1 MKYKFIA
8 NLSAITVSSILLCG
22 CVAGIPKG
30 ALSLSPQTLEWR
42 KLQSKRFETKDEKK
56 ILQACAALLQ
66 DLGFSLEESE
76 TSLGVIVASKD
87 RSAVEGGQVV
97 AAVFLAALAGGLGG
111 TSGSVT
117 YDQNQ
122 KFRASI
128 VTRPFGENEDQ
139 IVVRVTFQRRVWNNR
154 GQITKLQRINDPKM
168 YQEFFA
174 KLSKSIFLTAN
185 EI

>member
-1 MKYKFIA
+1 MKYKFVA
-8 NLSAITVSSILLCG
+8 NFLLITVSSILLCG
-22 CVAGIPKG
+22 CVTGIPKG

-66 DLGFSLEESE
+66 DLGFSLEDSE
-76 TSLGVIVASKD
+76 
-87 RSAVEGGQVV
+87 
-97 AAVFLAALAGGLGG
+97 
-111 TSGSVT
+111 
-117 YDQNQ
+117 
-122 KFRASI
+122 
-128 VTRPFGENEDQ
+128 
-139 IVVRVTFQRRVWNNR
+139 TFQRRVWNNQ

-168 YQEFFA
+168 YEDFFS

>member
-8 NLSAITVSSILLCG
+8 NFLVITVSSILLCG

-42 KLQSKRFETKDEKK
+42 KLQSRRFETKDEKK

-76 TSLGVIVASKD
+76 TSLGVIAANKD

-97 AAVFLAALAGGLGG
+97 AAVFLAALGGGPAI
-111 TSGSVT
+111 

-139 IVVRVTFQRRVWNNR
+139 IVVRVTFQRRVWNNQ

-168 YQEFFA
+168 YEDFFS

>member
-8 NLSAITVSSILLCG
+8 NFFVITVSSFLLCG
-22 CVAGIPKG
+22 CVGGIPKG

-42 KLQSKRFETKDEKK
+42 MLQSRRFESKDEKK

-76 TSLGVIVASKD
+76 TSLGVIVANKD
-87 RSAVEGGQVV
+87 RSAVEGGQVI
-97 AAVFLAALAGGLGG
+97 AAFFLATLVGGPA
-111 TSGSVT
+111 V

-139 IVVRVTFQRRVWNNR
+139 IVVRVTFQRRVWNNQ
-154 GQITKLQRINDPKM
+154 GQITKRQRINDPKM
-168 YQEFFA
+168 YQEFFE